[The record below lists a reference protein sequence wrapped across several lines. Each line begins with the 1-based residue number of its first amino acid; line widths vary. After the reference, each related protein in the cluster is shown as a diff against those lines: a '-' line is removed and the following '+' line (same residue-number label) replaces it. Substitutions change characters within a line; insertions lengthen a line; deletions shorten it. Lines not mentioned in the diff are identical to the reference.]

1 MQWCMT
7 KSTTNKKKIRN
18 AMLSKYQSYTYK
30 HTGKRRKW
38 DTVKQTEKAMNTM
51 KNHKWFS

>member
-1 MQWCMT
+1 MT

-51 KNHKWFS
+51 KNHK